1 MPNTK
6 SLIAGILLALAF
18 AVPVAALQT
27 LGTVQGFITD
37 ESGAALPGVSVELR
51 DIERGQLR
59 TAVTNGQ
66 GFFAVRSVPSGQYDL
81 TASLSG
87 FQTARHEGI
96 GLLVGQILETDLQL
110 ALSGVQETVVV
121 TAEAPLLEVGR
132 GGAAGYVDEQEISSL
147 PISGRDYVQFALLKP
162 TVKVEPQRGGIS
174 LSGQRGINSGLTIDG
189 ADAKSAFFGYGRGG
203 EATENGGLVVAQESV
218 KEFQVVTSG
227 YSAEAGRSG
236 GGYINVVTKAGTN
249 DFAGSGFL
257 FFRDQ
262 RMVARLSQ
270 SPLDAHRGIDAADDR
285 YEVDE
290 FERYNWGASFGGPI
304 VRDRTHFFLSYD
316 QTARSQPFI
325 RDIRGAG
332 QYDAIQS
339 VHPEV
344 LSGFSPNGDGTASG
358 QFVRETD
365 NLILF

>member
-1 MPNTK
+1 MSLVK
-6 SLIAGILLALAF
+6 SLSAGVLLVLFLAAP
-18 AVPVAALQT
+18 AVALQS

-59 TAVTNGQ
+59 NAVTNGQ

-96 GLLVGQILETDLQL
+96 QLLVGQILETDLQL

-189 ADAKSAFFGYGRGG
+189 ADAKSAFFGYGAAARRPKTAAWWWRRSPSRSSRWSPA
-203 EATENGGLVVAQESV
+203 ATPPRRDAPGAA
-218 KEFQVVTSG
+218 TS
-227 YSAEAGRSG
+227 
-236 GGYINVVTKAGTN
+236 T
-249 DFAGSGFL
+249 
-257 FFRDQ
+257 
-262 RMVARLSQ
+262 
-270 SPLDAHRGIDAADDR
+270 
-285 YEVDE
+285 
-290 FERYNWGASFGGPI
+290 W
-304 VRDRTHFFLSYD
+304 
-316 QTARSQPFI
+316 
-325 RDIRGAG
+325 
-332 QYDAIQS
+332 
-339 VHPEV
+339 
-344 LSGFSPNGDGTASG
+344 
-358 QFVRETD
+358 
-365 NLILF
+365 

>member
-1 MPNTK
+1 MSIVK
-6 SLIAGILLALAF
+6 SLSAGVLLVLSL
-18 AVPVAALQT
+18 AVPAAALQS
-27 LGTVQGFITD
+27 LGTVHGFITD
-37 ESGAALPGVSVELR
+37 ESGAALPGVNVELR
-51 DIERGQLR
+51 DVERGQVR

-262 RMVARLSQ
+262 RMVARLPQ

-285 YEVDE
+285 YDVDE
-290 FERYNWGASFGGPI
+290 YESYNWGA
-304 VRDRTHFFLSYD
+304 
-316 QTARSQPFI
+316 
-325 RDIRGAG
+325 
-332 QYDAIQS
+332 
-339 VHPEV
+339 
-344 LSGFSPNGDGTASG
+344 
-358 QFVRETD
+358 
-365 NLILF
+365 

>member
-1 MPNTK
+1 VSIVK
-6 SLIAGILLALAF
+6 SLSAGVLLVLFF
-18 AVPVAALQT
+18 AVPAAALQS

-37 ESGAALPGVSVELR
+37 ESGAALPGVNVELR
-51 DIERGQLR
+51 DVERGQLR

-189 ADAKSAFFGYGRGG
+189 AGYLRYFMSLQIIAATPEVNFSGYIRGG
-203 EATENGGLVVAQESV
+203 LDWTLDHRM
-218 KEFQVVTSG
+218 G
-227 YSAEAGRSG
+227 YCPIDLR
-236 GGYINVVTKAGTN
+236 
-249 DFAGSGFL
+249 
-257 FFRDQ
+257 
-262 RMVARLSQ
+262 
-270 SPLDAHRGIDAADDR
+270 LDAVPDLINRTLTGVYRGWVCYRWVEIDVNDAA
-285 YEVDE
+285 
-290 FERYNWGASFGGPI
+290 A
-304 VRDRTHFFLSYD
+304 FLMMY
-316 QTARSQPFI
+316 
-325 RDIRGAG
+325 
-332 QYDAIQS
+332 
-339 VHPEV
+339 
-344 LSGFSPNGDGTASG
+344 L
-358 QFVRETD
+358 
-365 NLILF
+365 